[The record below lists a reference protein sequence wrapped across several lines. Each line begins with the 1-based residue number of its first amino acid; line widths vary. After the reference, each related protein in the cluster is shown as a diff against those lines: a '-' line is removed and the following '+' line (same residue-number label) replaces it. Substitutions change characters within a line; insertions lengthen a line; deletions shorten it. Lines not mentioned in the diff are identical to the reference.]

1 MTTSLN
7 DIMQIDHV
15 VRVHSDGTVTDAGPG
30 VYAPELAMDS
40 ADDYQILAEHE
51 QDYAAQ
57 AERQGWDLMTG
68 YSGQVGGARS
78 FLMHP
83 SEYIG
88 GGLERD
94 ILARPGLYVA
104 ITVEMLPAGDGD
116 ESESPEPAGWAV
128 ARRDEPDS
136 MFAALR
142 QSARDARATGQI
154 ATDSELEDRLSRIA
168 FMERQD
174 Q

>member
-1 MTTSLN
+1 MTSLN
-7 DIMQIDHV
+7 DMMQIDHV
-15 VRVHSDGTVTDAGPG
+15 VRVHSDGTVTDATG
-30 VYAPELAMDS
+30 VYAPELTMDS

-57 AERQGWDLMTG
+57 AERQGWDLMRGYTG
-68 YSGQVGGARS
+68 QYGYRGVI
-78 FLMHP
+78 MHP

-128 ARRDEPDS
+128 ARRDES
-136 MFAALR
+136 
-142 QSARDARATGQI
+142 
-154 ATDSELEDRLSRIA
+154 
-168 FMERQD
+168 
-174 Q
+174 